1 MPRPT
6 RDDDDEDAPPR
17 PRRKPPEAEE
27 LGDAVEP
34 AESARRP
41 RPRRD
46 EDYEEDDR
54 PRRPRRREEDDDE
67 DDRPRARR
75 RRNWDD
81 DEDEYD
87 DDRPRRRRKEPIES
101 LIPYHNPKALAAYYC
116 GVFSLIPILGLILGP
131 IALVLGFQGM
141 RFARENESAG
151 GKGHA
156 ITGVV
161 LGILTTLGNWGCG
174 LVAGIAF
181 LNAPRYRR

>member
-1 MPRPT
+1 MPRPA

-27 LGDAVEP
+27 LGEAVEP
-34 AESARRP
+34 AEHTRP
-41 RPRRD
+41 QPRRD

-54 PRRPRRREEDDDE
+54 PRRPRPRREEQEEE
-67 DDRPRARR
+67 DVRPRARR

-81 DEDEYD
+81 E
-87 DDRPRRRRKEPIES
+87 DDRPRRRRRKDAIES
-101 LIPYHNPKALAAYYC
+101 IIPYHNPKSLAAYYC
-116 GVFSLIPILGLILGP
+116 GVFSLIPVLGLILGP
-131 IALVLGFQGM
+131 IALVLGIMGI

-174 LVAGIAF
+174 LVVGIAF